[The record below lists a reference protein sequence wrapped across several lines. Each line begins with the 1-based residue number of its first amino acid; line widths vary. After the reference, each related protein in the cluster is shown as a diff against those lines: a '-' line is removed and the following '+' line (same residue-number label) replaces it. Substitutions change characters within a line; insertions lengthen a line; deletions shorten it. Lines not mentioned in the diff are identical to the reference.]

1 MQQLRLASGH
11 PLHPYVHSFWRM
23 DGAPHGRR
31 ETVLPHGNVDLLFN
45 LEAPLTAVAL
55 SGTAP
60 ILRAAPYVAGLQTR
74 ALDTVSTARVDLLG
88 VSLRAERAAAVLRLP
103 ASELTDATVD
113 ASLLFR
119 DAGGLYGALKEA
131 PSFARQCGLLAAW
144 LIRALAPE
152 RRSRLVGPACELLAA
167 DDSEA
172 GAAGAARALGVS
184 PRHLRRL
191 FLDAVG
197 VAPSDY
203 IRLARFT
210 RALGLVRG
218 GGSLT
223 AIAQAA
229 QYYDHAHF
237 CRDFRAIAGM
247 TPSDYR
253 QRCHT
258 GPIAEVLVAAC
269 PSDTRQPPPAPL
281 LSL

>member
-1 MQQLRLASGH
+1 MQQWTLPAGH
-11 PLHPYVHSFWRM
+11 LLHPYVHSIWRM
-23 DGAPHGRR
+23 DGAPQGRR

-45 LEAPLTAVAL
+45 LEAPLTAIAL
-55 SGTAP
+55 SGIAP
-60 ILRAAPYVAGLQTR
+60 VLGAAPYVAGLQTR

-88 VSLRAERAAAVLRLP
+88 VSLRAERSAALLRLP

-113 ASLLFR
+113 ASMIFR
-119 DAGGLYGALKEA
+119 DAGDLYSVLKDA
-131 PSFARQCGLLAAW
+131 PTFATQCDLLIGW
-144 LIRALAPE
+144 LVRALAPD
-152 RRSRLVGPACELLAA
+152 RPSRLVEPACQLLAA

-172 GAAGAARALGVS
+172 GTAGTARALGVS

-223 AIAQAA
+223 GIAQAA

-237 CRDFRAIAGM
+237 CRDFKAIAGM

-253 QRCHT
+253 DRSHT
-258 GPIAEVLVAAC
+258 GPVDAVLVGPC
-269 PSDTRQPPPAPL
+269 PPDTRQA
-281 LSL
+281 